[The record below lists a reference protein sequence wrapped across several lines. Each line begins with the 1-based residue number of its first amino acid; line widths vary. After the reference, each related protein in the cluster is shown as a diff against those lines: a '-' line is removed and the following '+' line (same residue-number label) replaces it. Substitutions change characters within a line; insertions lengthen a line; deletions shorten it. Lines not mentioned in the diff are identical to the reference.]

1 MATRIA
7 FIALVGTL
15 AILTTSCTRD
25 ISFKESVY
33 PVLSRNC
40 LACHKPGGEGYAASG
55 LSLES
60 YETLMKGTKFG
71 PVIVPSSSLNSSLVL
86 LIEHKADPTI
96 SMPKP
101 RKDLTGKSRAH
112 LLAWTSDQL
121 PEKEIDLIKKW
132 IDQGAKNN

>member
-1 MATRIA
+1 MDTRIS
-7 FIALVGTL
+7 FIVVAGIL
-15 AILTTSCTRD
+15 AVSATGCTRD
-25 ISFKESVY
+25 VSFKADVY

-55 LSLES
+55 LSMENH
-60 YETLMKGTKFG
+60 EMLMKGTKFG
-71 PVIVPSSSLNSSLVL
+71 PVIVPGSSLNSSLVL
-86 LIEHKADPTI
+86 LIEHKADPSI

-112 LLAWTSDQL
+112 LLAWSSEQL
-121 PEKEIDLIKKW
+121 STDEIGLIKKW